1 MDVTVVVL
9 VLSLPVS
16 TILEAPVIVL
26 ETSVEPEDPVKLE
39 ALVETVASVVRLLE
53 VVVFVVVLVLGLEDV
68 LVVIFEVPVEHDVS
82 SSSLLSQSQNQ
93 STK

>member
-1 MDVTVVVL
+1 MVVL